1 MLYLEDKR
9 KVKLFEIIGMK
20 ETEIKKAFKIILKEY
35 DDVVF
40 QEAYDI
46 KNCQMIKHVIR
57 FLNEIP
63 VINVIFMN
71 LI

>member
-1 MLYLEDKR
+1 MEKTKVEKALE
-9 KVKLFEIIGMK
+9 
-20 ETEIKKAFKIILKEY
+20 IILKEY

>member
-40 QEAYDI
+40 
-46 KNCQMIKHVIR
+46 
-57 FLNEIP
+57 
-63 VINVIFMN
+63 
-71 LI
+71 